1 MTNLIF
7 RPLTERQDFKDLKRL
22 DKLLVKTFD
31 NQIELLTVL
40 RIDGDYI
47 ETNQSLIDI
56 ERYLIDTGV
65 YRHIYLVK

>member
-7 RPLTERQDFKDLKRL
+7 RPLTDRQDFKDLKRL

-40 RIDGDYI
+40 RLDEDYI

-56 ERYLIDTGV
+56 EGYLIDTGI